1 MNRNRKCD
9 FWFERVGQYILL
21 VNYSLTSFLESIQ
34 NGIRNGTRGKKG
46 THQVLE
52 QGMRNDENLI
62 NRSLFENFNRMA
74 EWKL

>member
-1 MNRNRKCD
+1 M
-9 FWFERVGQYILL
+9 L

-62 NRSLFENFNRMA
+62 NRSLFENFNRIA
-74 EWKL
+74 E